1 MRAPEKAGQ
10 RLRHEL
16 KVIETR
22 QREWN
27 ALSAA
32 ERLSVAKV
40 SPDLSLFFRR
50 GLANVDRESGLTG
63 RVINLEKKV
72 QRVTYRRL
80 ARETE
85 GASGS
90 LELEVAPRQRSLQQP
105 PSAQRSPTSWT
116 ARSV

>member
-16 KVIETR
+16 KVIETL

-32 ERLSVAKV
+32 KRISVAKV

-50 GLANVDRESGLTG
+50 GLANVDRGSGLTG
-63 RVINLEKKV
+63 KVIDLEKI
-72 QRVTYRRL
+72 QRVTSA
-80 ARETE
+80 ARARNRVRE
-85 GASGS
+85 
-90 LELEVAPRQRSLQQP
+90 RQR
-105 PSAQRSPTSWT
+105 
-116 ARSV
+116 

>member
-16 KVIETR
+16 KVIEIL

-32 ERLSVAKV
+32 ERISVAKIN
-40 SPDLSLFFRR
+40 PDLSLFFRR
-50 GLANVDRESGLTG
+50 GLAKVDREFGRTG
-63 RVINLEKKV
+63 KVIDLEKI
-72 QRVTYRRL
+72 QRVTRRL

-85 GASGS
+85 CASGS
-90 LELEVAPRQRSLQQP
+90 LELKVARKLRRSEL
-105 PSAQRSPTSWT
+105 
-116 ARSV
+116 

>member
-1 MRAPEKAGQ
+1 MRASEKVGQ

-16 KVIETR
+16 KVIETL

-27 ALSAA
+27 ALSVA
-32 ERLSVAKV
+32 ERISVAKV

-50 GLANVDRESGLTG
+50 GLANVDRGSGPTG
-63 RVINLEKKV
+63 KVIDLEKI

-85 GASGS
+85 CASGS
-90 LELEVAPRQRSLQQP
+90 LELEVARKIRRSEL
-105 PSAQRSPTSWT
+105 
-116 ARSV
+116 

>member
-1 MRAPEKAGQ
+1 MRAPEKASQ

-16 KVIETR
+16 KVIETL

-32 ERLSVAKV
+32 ERISVAKV

-50 GLANVDRESGLTG
+50 GLNVNRGSGLTG

-80 ARETE
+80 APETE

-90 LELEVAPRQRSLQQP
+90 LELEAARKIRRSEM
-105 PSAQRSPTSWT
+105 
-116 ARSV
+116 

>member
-32 ERLSVAKV
+32 ERISVAKI

-50 GLANVDRESGLTG
+50 GLANVDRGSGLTG
-63 RVINLEKKV
+63 KVIDLEKKV

-85 GASGS
+85 CASGS
-90 LELEVAPRQRSLQQP
+90 LELEVARKVRRSEL
-105 PSAQRSPTSWT
+105 
-116 ARSV
+116 

>member
-16 KVIETR
+16 KVIETL

-32 ERLSVAKV
+32 ERISVAKV

-50 GLANVDRESGLTG
+50 GLANVDRGSGLTG
-63 RVINLEKKV
+63 KVIDLGKI

-80 ARETE
+80 ARDPEC
-85 GASGS
+85 ASGS
-90 LELEVAPRQRSLQQP
+90 LELKVARKIRRSEL
-105 PSAQRSPTSWT
+105 
-116 ARSV
+116 

>member
-16 KVIETR
+16 KVIETL

-32 ERLSVAKV
+32 ERISVAKI

-50 GLANVDRESGLTG
+50 GLANADRGSGLTG
-63 RVINLEKKV
+63 KVIDLV
-72 QRVTYRRL
+72 QTPRVTYRRR
-80 ARETE
+80 ARDPEC
-85 GASGS
+85 ASRS
-90 LELEVAPRQRSLQQP
+90 LELEVARKIRRSEL
-105 PSAQRSPTSWT
+105 
-116 ARSV
+116 